1 MIKESVECYVELVV
15 SSMVGA
21 AMVDNPLGAKM
32 LRVQQC
38 AQVCS
43 ETGGNANN
51 VSNACAEGPGMGHT
65 AAFRW
70 QSSAIVRLI
79 MLGCFRAFLG
89 LAFIHAFLQASNDT

>member
-15 SSMVGA
+15 FSMVGA
-21 AMVDNPLGAKM
+21 AMVASPLGAKM

-43 ETGGNANN
+43 ETAGNANN
-51 VSNACAEGPGMGHT
+51 VSNACAEGPGIGHA

-70 QSSAIVRLI
+70 PSSAIVRL
-79 MLGCFRAFLG
+79 M
-89 LAFIHAFLQASNDT
+89 